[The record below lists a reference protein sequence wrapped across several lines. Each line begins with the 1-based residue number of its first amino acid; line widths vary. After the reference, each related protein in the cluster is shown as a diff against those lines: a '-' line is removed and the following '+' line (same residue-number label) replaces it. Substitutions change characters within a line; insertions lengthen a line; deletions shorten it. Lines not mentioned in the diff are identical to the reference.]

1 LIKLNIKTLKKQ
13 FLSKGRN
20 WIFKTN
26 CEKHFK
32 WFCC

>member
-1 LIKLNIKTLKKQ
+1 LKKQ